1 MIDSDFQV
9 QWGWHC
15 DLTFLPSLNPV
26 QDQTSQPDRPL
37 CNPRIEEASHLAIP
51 APQHLHLILL
61 HLQIPFPTTSP
72 TSYPPCTWWRLLL
85 HPWLLEL
92 DVLSAMSRL
101 PKHLAGRRFGVPVQ
115 VICCLWQH
123 DLIQLV
129 QGNVGMHIVLLFAID
144 GHYRRILFFR
154 KPVLRRTMGGG
165 GFKDR

>member
-101 PKHLAGRRFGVPVQ
+101 PKHLAGRRFGVSVE

-129 QGNVGMHIVLLFAID
+129 
-144 GHYRRILFFR
+144 
-154 KPVLRRTMGGG
+154 
-165 GFKDR
+165 